1 MNAHTSSRRHGNAFC
16 CLLRMPNGIAKEEE
30 RQ

>member
-16 CLLRMPNGIAKEEE
+16 CLLRMPNGIAKEE